1 MFRLTL
7 IHPCIG
13 HRRGGRRRYLR
24 LWEMEPLQPSLL
36 AALTPRDVEVR
47 FYDDRLETI
56 PFNEPTDLV
65 AMSVE
70 TYTAKR
76 AYQIASE
83 YRQRRV
89 PVVMGG
95 FHATLCLEET
105 ARFAESVVVGEAEPV
120 WAQLLDDYRHGTPQK
135 FYRST
140 SRVQLNGT
148 LPDRRVLAGKRYLPL
163 GLVETGRGC
172 NLHCEFCA
180 VQSMFQSVH
189 VMRDPE
195 AVAAEIRALQPR
207 QKLFFLVDD
216 NLTAN
221 PARAK
226 ELCRALLPLGVRWMS
241 QATIAVGRDD
251 ELLEL
256 MARSGC
262 VGVLIGFESLNRDN
276 LARMDKRLNLADSDY
291 AALIANVQR
300 HRLAIYGSFV
310 FGYDHDTSASFDEA
324 VAFARRHR
332 LHIAAFN
339 HLIPF
344 PGTPLYRRL
353 ETEGR
358 LLHPAWW
365 LADSYRFNQVPFT
378 PRGLSATELQHGCL
392 SARRQFYSLP
402 SIWQRRGRSR
412 NAADGWLR
420 WHYYL
425 LNLMHQAEVGNRD
438 GFPLGDESW
447 QGQLLP
453 AS

>member
-7 IHPCIG
+7 IHPSIG
-13 HRRGGRRRYLR
+13 HRPGGRRRYLR
-24 LWEMEPLQPSLL
+24 LWEMEPLQPALL
-36 AALTPRDVEVR
+36 AALTPGDVRVR
-47 FYDDRLETI
+47 FYDDRLEAI
-56 PFNEPTDLV
+56 PFDEPTDLV

-70 TYTAKR
+70 TYTARR

-83 YRQRRV
+83 YRRRRV

-95 FHATLCLEET
+95 FHPTLWPDEV

-120 WAQLLDDYRHGTPQK
+120 WDALLEDYRHATPQK
-135 FYRST
+135 FYRSPGPG
-140 SRVQLNGT
+140 RLNGQA
-148 LPDRRVLAGKRYLPL
+148 PDRRVLDGKRYLPL

-180 VQSMFQSVH
+180 VQSMFQSTH
-189 VMRDPE
+189 VMRDPA
-195 AVAAEIRALQPR
+195 AVAEEIRQLR
-207 QKLFFLVDD
+207 TRRRLFFLVDD

-221 PARAK
+221 PARAR
-226 ELCRALLPLGVRWMS
+226 ELCRALLPLGIRWMS

-251 ELLEL
+251 ELLQL

-262 VGVLIGFESLNRDN
+262 VGVLIGFESLHREN
-276 LARMDKRLNLADSDY
+276 LADMGKQLNLAEPDY
-291 AALIANVQR
+291 ERLIANIQR
-300 HRLAIYGSFV
+300 HRLAIYGSFI
-310 FGYDHDTSASFDEA
+310 FGYDHDTPDSFGPA

-365 LADSYRFNQVPFT
+365 LAEDYRFNQVPFT
-378 PRGLSATELQHGCL
+378 PRGMSPAELRLGCL
-392 SARRQFYSLP
+392 AARRSFYSLA
-402 SIWQRRGRSR
+402 SIWERRRRSP
-412 NAADGWLR
+412 NAADGPLR

-425 LNLMHQAEVGNRD
+425 LNFMHQAEVGNRD
-438 GFPLGDESW
+438 GYPLGDPSW
-447 QGQLLP
+447 RGPLLP
-453 AS
+453 AD

>member
-13 HRRGGRRRYLR
+13 HRRGGRRYLR
-24 LWEMEPLQPSLL
+24 LWEMEALQPSLL
-36 AALTPRDVEVR
+36 AALTPRDVAVR
-47 FYDDRLETI
+47 FYDDRLEAI
-56 PFNEPTDLV
+56 PFDEPTDLV

-83 YRQRRV
+83 YRRRRV

-95 FHATLCLEET
+95 FHASLCTAEV
-105 ARFAESVVVGEAEPV
+105 ARFAESVVIGEAEGV
-120 WAQLLDDYRHGTPQK
+120 WAQLVEDCRHGTPQK
-135 FYRST
+135 FYRAT
-140 SRVQLNGT
+140 VRTHLNGT
-148 LPDRRVLAGKRYLPL
+148 LPDRRVFAGKRYLPL

-172 NLHCEFCA
+172 NWRCEFCA
-180 VQSMFQSVH
+180 VQSMFQNVH
-189 VMRDPE
+189 TMRDPD
-195 AVAAEIRALQPR
+195 AVVAEVRALRGR

-216 NLTAN
+216 NLTAQ

-226 ELCRALLPLGVRWMS
+226 ELCRALTPLGIRWMS
-241 QATIAVGRDD
+241 QATINIGAD
-251 ELLEL
+251 EELMEL

-276 LARMDKRLNLADSDY
+276 LAAMDKRLNLAETDY
-291 AALIANVQR
+291 AALIANVHR

-310 FGYDHDTSASFDEA
+310 FGYDHDTSDSFGEA

-353 ETEGR
+353 ESENR
-358 LLHPAWW
+358 LKHPAWW
-365 LADSYRFNQVPFT
+365 LAESYRFNQVPFT
-378 PRGLSATELQHGCL
+378 PRGLSGAELQHGCL
-392 SARRQFYSLP
+392 AARRQFYSLP
-402 SIWQRRGRSR
+402 SIWERQRRAR
-412 NAADGWLR
+412 NQADGFLR

-425 LNLMHQAEVGNRD
+425 LNLMHQAEVGHRD

-453 AS
+453 AD